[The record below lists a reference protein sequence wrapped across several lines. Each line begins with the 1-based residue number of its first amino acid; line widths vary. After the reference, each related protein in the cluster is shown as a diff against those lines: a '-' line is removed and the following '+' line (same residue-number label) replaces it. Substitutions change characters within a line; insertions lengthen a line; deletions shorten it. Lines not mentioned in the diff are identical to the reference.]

1 MIARARPLAVAL
13 LALGAIAA
21 RGETPSAPADPASP
35 GRAPAHGTYPLAS
48 PNGRLRAT
56 LTAGADLRY
65 SLALDGR
72 TLVSPSL
79 VSLTLG
85 DGSVLG
91 RDARVSRAEERERS
105 EEIETPIGKRARVRN
120 AFRELALVLEGG
132 ATLRA
137 RAFDDGFALRW
148 ETAFPGRV
156 TVRDE
161 SFTIT
166 FPEEPRGVFL
176 AGEGAHH
183 GYEGLWRREPISA
196 LSAIGTAKPLA
207 ATLPLVLELPR
218 GPKLA
223 VLQADLDDYPALY
236 LEQRSSHPRSL
247 SAVFPRRVLR
257 EQPGGWMNFILEPIE
272 RARDIAETSGTR
284 TFPWRA
290 FVVAERDSD
299 LVESDMVTRLAAPA
313 APGADFSWVRPGRVV
328 WDYWA
333 NWNVEG
339 VDFVAGRNNA
349 TFRHYVDFA
358 ARHGF
363 EYVNV
368 DWLWTDPLDLDAVN
382 PEIDVPALVRY
393 ARERGV
399 GIFVWCLT
407 RTLEEQLEPAMDRFR
422 DWGVAGLKI
431 DFFDRDDQRMI
442 ALYRRFAEEAARR
455 RLLVLFHGATAPW
468 GLSRSLPNVLGYEAV
483 RGLEY
488 DKFNPEGAPP
498 GHDVTLPYTRMLAG
512 PMDYTPGAMRALN
525 KANWKPTHDL
535 PSSQGTVA
543 HQLAMY
549 VVYDAPLVMLSDMP
563 SAYERAPAALEML
576 AEVPTTWDE
585 TVGVAGRIGESVVL
599 ARRKGDEWW
608 LGAMTD
614 WTPRALSVPLTFLR
628 NGQWEATLWIDGPN
642 ADKLGTDLRRVRR
655 AVSAPAGLDLALA
668 PGGGAVA
675 RLRPRQE
682 RGGER
687 SR

>member
-1 MIARARPLAVAL
+1 MIARARLMTVVV
-13 LALGAIAA
+13 LALGALAA
-21 RGETPSAPADPASP
+21 RAEIPSARRDTTPRRPAD
-35 GRAPAHGTYPLAS
+35 GTYQFAS
-48 PNGRLRAT
+48 PNGRLGAT

-65 SLALDGR
+65 SLTFDGR
-72 TLVSPSL
+72 TLVSPSP

-85 DGSVLG
+85 DGRVLG
-91 RDARVSRAEERERS
+91 RDARVLRAEERERS
-105 EEIETPIGKRARVRN
+105 EEIATPIGKRARVRN
-120 AFRELALVLEGG
+120 AFRELALTLEGG

-148 ETAFPGRV
+148 ETAFPGRI

-161 SFTIT
+161 GFTVI

-183 GYEGLWRREPISA
+183 GYEGFWRREPISA
-196 LSAIGTAKPLA
+196 LSVTASAKTRA
-207 ATLPLVLELPR
+207 ATLPLVLEPPQ

-236 LEQRSSHPRSL
+236 LEQRASHPLSL
-247 SAVFPRRVLR
+247 SSVFPRRVLR
-257 EQPGGWMNFILEPIE
+257 ERPGGWMDFILEPVE
-272 RARDIAETSGTR
+272 RAQDVAETKGTR
-284 TFPWRA
+284 SFPWRA
-290 FVVAERDSD
+290 FVVAERDTD
-299 LVESDMVTRLAAPA
+299 LLENDMVTRLAAPP
-313 APGADFSWVRPGRVV
+313 APGVDFSWVKPGRVV

-349 TFRHYVDFA
+349 TFQHYVDFA
-358 ARHGF
+358 AKHGF

-393 ARERGV
+393 ARQRGV

-407 RTLEEQLEPAMDRFR
+407 RTLERQLVPAMDRFR
-422 DWGVAGLKI
+422 EWGVAGLKI

-442 ALYRRFAEEAARR
+442 ALYRRFAEEAAKRK
-455 RLLVLFHGATAPW
+455 LLVLFHGATAPW
-468 GLSRSLPNVLGYEAV
+468 GMSRTLPNVLGYEAV

-488 DKFNPEGAPP
+488 DKFHPEGVTP
-498 GHDVTLPYTRMLAG
+498 GHDVTIPYTRMLAG

-525 KANWKPTHDL
+525 RANWKPTHDL

-563 SAYERAPAALEML
+563 SAYEKEPAALEML
-576 AEVPTTWDE
+576 SAVPTTWDE
-585 TVGVAGRIGESVVL
+585 TVGVDGRIGESVVL
-599 ARRKGDEWW
+599 ARRKGEEWW

-614 WTPRALSVPLTFLR
+614 WTPRTLDVPLAFL
-628 NGQWEATLWIDGPN
+628 GKGEWDATLWIDGPN
-642 ADKLGTDLRRVRR
+642 ADKVGTDLRRVTR
-655 AVSAPAGLDLALA
+655 AVSAPGSLRLTLA
-668 PGGGAVA
+668 PGGGAVV
-675 RLRPRQE
+675 RLRSRPE
-682 RGGER
+682 RRGEV
-687 SR
+687 SK

>member
-1 MIARARPLAVAL
+1 V
-13 LALGAIAA
+13 
-21 RGETPSAPADPASP
+21 
-35 GRAPAHGTYPLAS
+35 
-48 PNGRLRAT
+48 
-56 LTAGADLRY
+56 RY
-65 SLALDGR
+65 SLELDGR
-72 TLVSPSL
+72 TLVLPSI

-85 DGSVLG
+85 DGRVLG
-91 RDARVSRAEERERS
+91 RDVRVTRAAEREVAEE
-105 EEIETPIGKRARVRN
+105 IATPIGKRSRVEN
-120 AFRELALVLEGG
+120 AFRELALRLQDGV
-132 ATLRA
+132 TLRA

-148 ETAFPGRV
+148 ETTLPGRI

-161 SFTIT
+161 TFTMV
-166 FPEEPRGVFL
+166 FPEEPVGVFL

-196 LSAIGTAKPLA
+196 LNAMATGKPLA
-207 ATLPLVLELPR
+207 ATLPLVLEPPR

-236 LEQRSSHPRSL
+236 LTQRPSHPRSL
-247 SAVFPRRVLR
+247 SSVFPRRVLR
-257 EQPGGWMNFILEPIE
+257 EQPGGWLDFILVPLE
-272 RARDIAETSGTR
+272 RSQDIAETPGTR
-284 TFPWRA
+284 SFPWRA
-290 FVVAERDSD
+290 IVVAERDLD
-299 LVESDMVTRLAAPA
+299 LVESDMVTRLAAPT
-313 APGADFSWVRPGRVV
+313 APGADFSWVKPGRVV

-333 NWNVEG
+333 NWNIEG
-339 VDFVAGRNNA
+339 VDFATGRNTA
-349 TFRHYVDFA
+349 TFKHYVDFA

-368 DWLWTDPLDLDAVN
+368 DWLWTDPLDLAAYN
-382 PEIDVPALVRY
+382 PEIDVPELVRY

-399 GIFVWCLT
+399 GIFVWCLV
-407 RTLEEQLEPAMDRFR
+407 RTLEAQLAPAMDRFR
-422 DWGVAGLKI
+422 EWGVAGLKI

-442 ALYRRFAEEAARR
+442 ALYRRFAEEAAKRK
-455 RLLVLFHGATAPW
+455 LLVLFHGATAPW
-468 GLSRSLPNVLGYEAV
+468 GLSRTLPNVLGYEAV

-563 SAYERAPAALEML
+563 SAYEKEPAALEML
-576 AEVPTTWDE
+576 AAVPTTWDE

-599 ARRKGDEWW
+599 ARRKGDDWW

-614 WTPRALSVPLTFLR
+614 WTPRTMSVPLTFLQD
-628 NGQWEATLWIDGPN
+628 GEWEATLWIDGPN
-642 ADKLGTDLRRVRR
+642 ADRLGTDYRRVTR
-655 AVSAPAGLDLALA
+655 AVSATTDLDLVLA
-668 PGGGAVA
+668 PGGGAAV
-675 RLRPRQE
+675 RLRPR
-682 RGGER
+682 
-687 SR
+687 

>member
-1 MIARARPLAVAL
+1 MSHDTTMTTPTPFLLVACF
-13 LALGAIAA
+13 ALGTFA
-21 RGETPSAPADPASP
+21 APAGTGAQPGAPTAPATAREHGTYTLASP
-35 GRAPAHGTYPLAS
+35 G
-48 PNGRLRAT
+48 GRLKAT
-56 LTAGADLRY
+56 LTAAAELRY
-65 SLALDGR
+65 SLELQGR
-72 TLVSPSL
+72 PLLLPSS

-85 DGSVLG
+85 DGRVLG
-91 RDARVSRAEERERS
+91 RNPRVLKADERAVT
-105 EEIETPIGKRARVRN
+105 EEIATPIGKRARVKN

-148 ETAFPGRV
+148 ETMLPGRI

-161 SFTIT
+161 TFTMV
-166 FPEEPRGVFL
+166 FPEEPVGVFL

-183 GYEGLWRREPISA
+183 GYEGLWRHEPISA
-196 LSAIGTAKPLA
+196 LSAMAGKPMA
-207 ATLPLVLELPR
+207 ATLPLVLEVPG
-218 GPKLA
+218 GPKLG

-236 LEQRSSHPRSL
+236 LTQRQSHPRTLGS
-247 SAVFPRRVLR
+247 VFPRRVVR
-257 EQPGGWMNFILEPIE
+257 EQPGGFMDFIMAPLE
-272 RARDIAETSGTR
+272 RSDDIAETSGTR
-284 TFPWRA
+284 SFPWRA
-290 FVVAERDSD
+290 IVVADRDVD
-299 LVESDMVTRLAAPA
+299 LVESDMVTRLAAPPT
-313 APGADFSWVRPGRVV
+313 PGADFSWVKPGRVV

-333 NWNVEG
+333 NWNLEG

-349 TFRHYVDFA
+349 TFKHHIDFA
-358 ARHGF
+358 AKHGF

-368 DWLWTDPLDLDAVN
+368 DWLWTDPYDLHALN
-382 PEIDVPALVRY
+382 PEIDVPELVRY
-393 ARERGV
+393 GRERGV

-407 RTLEEQLEPAMDRFR
+407 RTLEVQLEPVMDRLR

-455 RLLVLFHGATAPW
+455 KMLVLFHGATAPW
-468 GLSRSLPNVLGYEAV
+468 GLSRTLPNVLGYEAV

-498 GHDVTLPYTRMLAG
+498 GHDVTIAYTRMLAG

-563 SAYERAPAALEML
+563 SAYQKEPAALEML
-576 AEVPTTWDE
+576 AAVPTTWDE
-585 TVGVAGRIGESVVL
+585 TVGVAGRIGESVVV
-599 ARRKGDEWW
+599 ARRKGKEWW

-614 WTPRALSVPLTFLR
+614 WSARTMNVPLTFLR
-628 NGQWEATLWIDGPN
+628 DGEWEATFWLDGPN
-642 ADKLGTDLRRVRR
+642 ADKLGTDYRRVTR
-655 AVSAPAGLDLALA
+655 AVSSTTNLDLVLA
-668 PGGGAVA
+668 PGGGAVV
-675 RLRPRQE
+675 RLQPR
-682 RGGER
+682 
-687 SR
+687 